1 MNHYTSPTSIN
12 FPAVGIALPAAV
24 SPTLGEQTSTTE
36 LQSPCKGSKLF
47 WFQSCPKMV
56 TIKTRSRDH
65 DTDYEPPFL
74 HNWHIKV
81 WLADQAVKDIV
92 HYGEVYTSLSPLL
105 FCLKKPIE
113 FDKVCLRPRKCWVTS
128 LSYRPSDFSKERPC
142 SDSDILSGRLGYHT
156 FSCGF
161 SGECNACHNTFRD
174 VML

>member
-47 WFQSCPKMV
+47 WFRSCPKMV
-56 TIKTRSRDH
+56 TIKTRNRDH
-65 DTDYEPPFL
+65 DTDYEPPSQL
-74 HNWHIKV
+74 THQGMTCRSGCQRHCPLRWSR
-81 WLADQAVKDIV
+81 
-92 HYGEVYTSLSPLL
+92 YLSVPSSILSEEAHSIWQSAL
-105 FCLKKPIE
+105 ETKKI
-113 FDKVCLRPRKCWVTS
+113 LGYIS
-128 LSYRPSDFSKERPC
+128 LSYWPSDFSEERPC
-142 SDSDILSGRLGYHT
+142 SESDILSGRLGYHT